1 MKHVKASISAI
12 AYRKSS
18 LDRCGGHVRLI
29 ASVFM
34 SGKDL
39 IMPF

>member
-1 MKHVKASISAI
+1 MKHVEASISAI

-18 LDRCGGHVRLI
+18 LDRCGGPVRLMT
-29 ASVFM
+29 SVFM
-34 SGKDL
+34 RGKDL